1 MNVRIPAALLLLLPL
16 IALGREAD
24 PLDAFPPPQDGT
36 TRYVIQLPA
45 LDGDEA
51 AFRVELVAGRVMST
65 DGVNQM
71 RMDTAFETRNL
82 EGWGYAYYEMTGSG
96 RTISTRMAPAEGAAG
111 VERFVGGSPVIVRYS
126 SRLPIVAYVPDGFE
140 VQYRVW
146 AAADN
151 FIVAH
156 PG

>member
-1 MNVRIPAALLLLLPL
+1 MNLRIAAGLLLLLPL

-24 PLDAFPPPQDGT
+24 PLDAFPPPQDGM
-36 TRYVIQLPA
+36 TRFVIQLPV

-71 RMDTAFETRNL
+71 RMDTALEAHNL
-82 EGWGYAYYEMTGSG
+82 EGWGYSYYEMTGSG
-96 RTISTRMAPAEGAAG
+96 RTISTRMAPPEGAAA
-111 VERFVGGSPVIVRYS
+111 VERFVGGSPEIVGYS
-126 SRLPIVAYVPDGFE
+126 SRMPIVVYVPEGFE
-140 VQYRVW
+140 VRYRVW

-151 FIVAH
+151 LIIAH